1 MVPTP
6 LTAPNVSGLFI
17 IIQSVQQSA
26 NDGHICWDTLHMHHG
41 TQLALIIDKALG
53 KREVDSEA
61 DDYDESVE
69 LDEEFDPIIN
79 KGFCK

>member
-6 LTAPNVSGLFI
+6 LIVPNVSRLFKV
-17 IIQSVQQSA
+17 IQSVQQRA
-26 NDGHICWDTLHMHHG
+26 NEGGICWDTLHMHHG
-41 TQLALIIDKALG
+41 SQLALIIDKALE
-53 KREVDSEA
+53 KRQVDSEA
-61 DDYDESVE
+61 DDIDESVE